1 MNKNIQRGLLA
12 VGALVAA
19 GSANAA
25 IDITTAT
32 AGISDAQTAVIAVLG
47 LMITMAAAV
56 FGLRKVLNLLGR

>member
-12 VGALVAA
+12 AGVLVAA

-32 AGISDAQTAVIAVLG
+32 AGITDAQTAVVTVLG

-56 FGLRKVLNLLGR
+56 FGLRKVIGLLGR